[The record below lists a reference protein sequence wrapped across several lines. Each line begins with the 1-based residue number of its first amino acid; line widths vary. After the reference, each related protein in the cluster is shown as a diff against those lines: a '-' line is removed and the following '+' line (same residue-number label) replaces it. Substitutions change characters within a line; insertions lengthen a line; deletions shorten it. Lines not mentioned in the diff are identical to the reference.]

1 MMKKE
6 ALVLIDI
13 QDVYFT
19 PGPFLLH
26 KPIEAAEKAA
36 ILLEKFRNSGK
47 TVVHVKHSMK
57 LHGGIHKLVKP
68 LDGEKIVQKDY
79 PSSFLNTDLQKFLQ
93 ENQIERVVVAGMM
106 SHMCVSTTVRECQ
119 NFGYEVIV
127 VEDACTTK
135 DLVFHGKTIDA
146 ETVHAS
152 HMAALDKMFAN
163 VMSLEE
169 FCEDKN

>member
-1 MMKKE
+1 
-6 ALVLIDI
+6 
-13 QDVYFT
+13 
-19 PGPFLLH
+19 
-26 KPIEAAEKAA
+26 
-36 ILLEKFRNSGK
+36 
-47 TVVHVKHSMK
+47 
-57 LHGGIHKLVKP
+57 
-68 LDGEKIVQKDY
+68 
-79 PSSFLNTDLQKFLQ
+79 
-93 ENQIERVVVAGMM
+93 
-106 SHMCVSTTVRECQ
+106 MCVSTTVRECQ